1 MSEIGYRKE
10 GFLLR
15 NVRLDLEALNM
26 KANLFNFFRALFQH
40 PGFRTVLLYRISHWL
55 YQYKGTRILAWFFFN
70 LNHFLSG
77 CELKPSAR
85 IGGGLFLPHA
95 VGIVVGE
102 GVVIG
107 EGCTIYQNVT
117 IGLARPEDPKYPYIG
132 QGVRIYAGAS
142 VLGGVH
148 IGDGAEIGAHAVV
161 LQDVPSGALA
171 VGIPACVKE
180 RTSV

>member
-1 MSEIGYRKE
+1 MH
-10 GFLLR
+10 
-15 NVRLDLEALNM
+15 NVRLDLEALNL
-26 KANLFNFFRALFQH
+26 KANLFNFFRALIQF

-55 YQYKGTRILAWFFFN
+55 YQYKGTRILAWLFFN

-85 IGGGLFLPHA
+85 IGGGLLLPHA
-95 VGIVVGE
+95 VGIVVGD

-107 EGCTIYQNVT
+107 EKCTIYHNVT
-117 IGLARPEDPKYPYIG
+117 LGRARPDEPRYPSIG
-132 QGVRIYAGAS
+132 CGVRIYVGAS

-161 LQDVPSGALA
+161 LHDVPSGALA
-171 VGIPACVKE
+171 VGIPAQIKRRVME
-180 RTSV
+180 H